1 MCSSDLKTVTFVGVA
16 DTFIATVESTT
27 VIAGSTAVGAVTFVA
42 KDANGNAITGT
53 NTQYRTGYPAGFFL
67 IAPDTKVVG
76 GTTWTSVDRGA
87 GSTAVYGSCSYNTTR
102 AKWVCDVPVTDSGV
116 ATSLYIADS
125 YTVTSAL
132 KESQAFSITVAG
144 TGYTGTAAFDKATY
158 NIGEKA
164 ILTVTSKD
172 SGGRNVVDGDS
183 SPWAATVRWATNSA
197 TFTASSGTDSTGGT
211 FSNIVSFLN
220 STDANTFVNGV
231 DTAVVFMPTIA
242 GTYTLVGKNN
252 AGGAAAE
259 STVLTFTVVD
269 PAQAANTVAIAKAQ
283 AAADA
288 ATDAANE
295 AIDAAN
301 AATDAANLAAEAA
314 DAATVAA
321 EEARDA
327 ADAATAAVEELAT
340 QVATLMAALKAQ
352 ITTLANT
359 VAKIAAKLKA

>member
-183 SPWAATVRWATNSA
+183 SPWAATVRWATN
-197 TFTASSGTDSTGGT
+197 
-211 FSNIVSFLN
+211 
-220 STDANTFVNGV
+220 
-231 DTAVVFMPTIA
+231 
-242 GTYTLVGKNN
+242 
-252 AGGAAAE
+252 
-259 STVLTFTVVD
+259 
-269 PAQAANTVAIAKAQ
+269 
-283 AAADA
+283 
-288 ATDAANE
+288 
-295 AIDAAN
+295 
-301 AATDAANLAAEAA
+301 
-314 DAATVAA
+314 
-321 EEARDA
+321 
-327 ADAATAAVEELAT
+327 
-340 QVATLMAALKAQ
+340 
-352 ITTLANT
+352 
-359 VAKIAAKLKA
+359 